1 MADPIIIL
9 VRPQLGDNI
18 GAVARVM
25 GNFALKELRLVAPRD
40 GWPNPRAEKSAVT
53 SVGIIKKAKVYDT
66 TEAAVADL
74 HHTYA
79 TTVRDRDMIKNIDFP
94 KEAALRMQHWLK
106 AGTKAGIL
114 FGPERTGLENEDVEM
129 CDHVL
134 TIPTNPQFAS
144 MNLSHAVAVVGY
156 EWYGLKTA
164 KKSNKIKEDHE
175 LATKAQILGMLQ
187 HMDEELNIAEH
198 YKNPTMRPRMRRN
211 LHNLFQR
218 MDLTEQEVR
227 TLRGVVRSLA
237 ESPKRKTSKKD
248 I

>member
-1 MADPIIIL
+1 MHDPVIIL

-53 SVGIIKKAKVYDT
+53 SIDIVKKAKVFGT
-66 TEAAVADL
+66 TAEAVADL
-74 HHTYA
+74 HHIYA
-79 TTVRDRDMIKNIDFP
+79 TTVRDRNMTKNVDFP
-94 KEAALRMQHWLK
+94 KDAADRMKSWLK
-106 AGTKAGIL
+106 AGTKAGVM

-134 TIPTNPQFAS
+134 TIPTNPEFAS

-164 KKSNKIKEDHE
+164 KKSKKIEENHA
-175 LATKAQILGMLQ
+175 LATKEQVLGMLK
-187 HMDEELNIAEH
+187 HMDEELDIAEH
-198 YKNPTMRPRMRRN
+198 YKNPTMRPTMRRN

-218 MDLTEQEVR
+218 MDLTDQEVR

-237 ESPKRKTSKKD
+237 ESPKRKKAKKD
-248 I
+248 V